1 MYAKSIPTVVFL
13 DPSYEDCRSSDSE
26 DDDREGD
33 QVWKDME
40 HAQDDRDDN
49 GEGEEHT
56 DDEVSTSS
64 LHKKSRT
71 R

>member
-1 MYAKSIPTVVFL
+1 MYAKSIPTVVVW
-13 DPSYEDCRSSDSE
+13 DPSHEDCRSSDPE

-33 QVWKDME
+33 QIWEDME
-40 HAQDDRDDN
+40 HARNNIDDN